1 MKLLKKFQQNLHSA
15 VHSDRV
21 EELNIFGF
29 RVMNRIRLFLF
40 SIFLLLS
47 LAGCSH
53 DQLQVT
59 AKFSNTQDVEE
70 GTTVYLGDSVI
81 GSVSDISKTQYGSV
95 VQLSLDTELAS
106 QVSHRAA
113 VVVNRLRQG
122 APLELHNPP
131 GTLRKSIEDGQQ
143 IEALD
148 SMMQLLG
155 WGVSGTVAAGADS
168 ITEFR
173 EYLQSDDFQREKAE
187 VGIAIDQGL
196 KSAKDSLSEAEQALA
211 EVISEVEL
219 SEQELA
225 EVVKEVGEEMAP
237 MVRELSQSGAELM
250 VELERFA
257 KNLENKSESE
267 QQSGEAFLRS
277 LTQALDLLNRN
288 VEQGLEQGFDEE
300 SGEAQ

>member
-1 MKLLKKFQQNLHSA
+1 
-15 VHSDRV
+15 
-21 EELNIFGF
+21 
-29 RVMNRIRLFLF
+29 MNRVR
-40 SIFLLLS
+40 LS
-47 LAGCSH
+47 LFWVFLSLIFVACSH

-70 GTTVYLGDSVI
+70 GATVYLGDSVI

-95 VQLSLDTELAS
+95 VQLSLDNELATK
-106 QVSHRAA
+106 VSHRAA
-113 VVVNRLRQG
+113 VVVNRLRHG

-131 GTLRKSIEDGQQ
+131 GALKKHIEDGQQ

-155 WGVSGTVAAGADS
+155 WGMSGTVAAGAES
-168 ITEFR
+168 LSEFR
-173 EYLQSDDFQREKAE
+173 EYLQSEDFQREKAE

-196 KSAKDSLSEAEQALA
+196 KAAKDSVGEAEQVLA

-225 EVVKEVGEEMAP
+225 EVVQEVGEEMAP
-237 MVRELSQSGAELM
+237 MVRELSKSGAELM

-257 KNLENKSESE
+257 RNLENKSQSE

-277 LTQALDLLNRN
+277 LTEALDLLNKS
-288 VEQGLEQGFDEE
+288 VEQGVEEGLEQGHGGDEDKTTD
-300 SGEAQ
+300 SQ